1 MKVRRWREKKRKS
14 HGFLKLAWKS
24 ATWQTS
30 SHVVGGRFREKEK
43 KNVPEKAYLG
53 RSVREEK
60 VTVF

>member
-1 MKVRRWREKKRKS
+1 MGGRKG

-43 KNVPEKAYLG
+43 EKKDVPEKAYLG